1 MQGRVVKLLEGEEMI
16 PQSLLP
22 YSAAYEQMVA
32 SQLARG
38 AHPIGGEVFSALL
51 PDAAAGGLRFSVR
64 AGECLV
70 LQDLDNHFI
79 DGFLGCCRGHIP
91 HRKPACCSAGGP
103 SGRGTTAVW
112 RSSRISRAAQWYFRG
127 SIIWKISVSP

>member
-1 MQGRVVKLLEGEEMI
+1 MQISDRTAVMMQGRVVKLLEGEEMI

-79 DGFLGCCRGHIP
+79 DGFLGVLSATHPRTGNP
-91 HRKPACCSAGGP
+91 PAAL
-103 SGRGTTAVW
+103 
-112 RSSRISRAAQWYFRG
+112 RAALPAG
-127 SIIWKISVSP
+127 A